1 MNNALKS
8 YKARIMIVDLVM
20 LILGVG
26 FIIWQDDM
34 LAKLILVTGVLVA
47 VAGLILVINFL
58 LDKDKTAF
66 DWTIMIIGVL
76 VLTGG
81 ILLAVFAEAVVNI
94 SVFIFAGL
102 LVIYGIIDIAT
113 SIAVT
118 RLTGGI
124 WWLPLLLGLAASGLG
139 IGIIIL
145 KTQGTDAVAIMTGI
159 AFIVAAVGGII
170 NAVQTFFGRKKI
182 MGSMPPPPPPPPEFG
197 DDLKV

>member
-8 YKARIMIVDLVM
+8 YKARIMIVDIVM
-20 LILGVG
+20 LLLGVG

-34 LAKLILVTGVLVA
+34 LATLILVTGVLVA
-47 VAGLILVINFL
+47 VAGVILVINFL

-66 DWTIMIIGVL
+66 DWTIMIIGVIIL
-76 VLTGG
+76 AGG
-81 ILLAVFAEAVVNI
+81 ILLAVFAGAVVNI

-102 LVIYGIIDIAT
+102 LVVYGIIDIFT
-113 SIAVT
+113 SIAIT

-124 WWLPLLLGLAASGLG
+124 WWVPLLLGLAATGLG

-170 NAVQTFFGRKKI
+170 NAVQTFFGRKKVLAAAPA
-182 MGSMPPPPPPPPEFG
+182 STDAK
-197 DDLKV
+197 DDLTDH

>member
-8 YKARIMIVDLVM
+8 YKARIMIVDIVM
-20 LILGVG
+20 LLLGVG
-26 FIIWQDDM
+26 FIIWQDNM
-34 LAKLILVTGVLVA
+34 LATLILVTGVLVA

-66 DWTIMIIGVL
+66 DWTIMIIGVIIL
-76 VLTGG
+76 AGG
-81 ILLAVFAEAVVNI
+81 ILLAIFAGAVVNI

-102 LVIYGIIDIAT
+102 LVVYGIIDIFT
-113 SIAVT
+113 SIAIT

-124 WWLPLLLGLAASGLG
+124 WWVPLLLGLAATGLG
-139 IGIIIL
+139 IGIIVL

-170 NAVQTFFGRKKI
+170 NAVQTFFGRKKVLAAAPA
-182 MGSMPPPPPPPPEFG
+182 STDAK
-197 DDLKV
+197 DDLTDH

>member
-8 YKARIMIVDLVM
+8 YKARIMIVDIVM
-20 LILGVG
+20 LLLGVG

-34 LAKLILVTGVLVA
+34 LATLILVTGVLVA
-47 VAGLILVINFL
+47 VAGVILVINFL

-66 DWTIMIIGVL
+66 DWTIMIIGVIIL
-76 VLTGG
+76 AGG
-81 ILLAVFAEAVVNI
+81 ILLAVFANAVVNI

-102 LVIYGIIDIAT
+102 LVVYGIIDIFT
-113 SIAVT
+113 SILIT

-124 WWLPLLLGLAASGLG
+124 WWVPLLLGLAATGLG
-139 IGIIIL
+139 IGIIVL

-170 NAVQTFFGRKKI
+170 NAVQTFFGRKKVLAAAPA
-182 MGSMPPPPPPPPEFG
+182 STDAK
-197 DDLKV
+197 DDLTDH

>member
-8 YKARIMIVDLVM
+8 YKARIMIVDIVM
-20 LILGVG
+20 LLLGVG

-34 LAKLILVTGVLVA
+34 LATLILVTGVLVA

-66 DWTIMIIGVL
+66 DWTIMIIGVIIL
-76 VLTGG
+76 AGG
-81 ILLAVFAEAVVNI
+81 ILLAIFAGAVVNI

-102 LVIYGIIDIAT
+102 LVIYGIIDIFT
-113 SIAVT
+113 SIAIT

-124 WWLPLLLGLAASGLG
+124 WWVPLLLGLAATGLG
-139 IGIIIL
+139 IGIIVL

-170 NAVQTFFGRKKI
+170 NAVQTFFGRKKVLAAAPA
-182 MGSMPPPPPPPPEFG
+182 STDAK
-197 DDLKV
+197 DDLTDH

>member
-8 YKARIMIVDLVM
+8 YKARIMIVDIVM
-20 LILGVG
+20 LLLGVG

-34 LAKLILVTGVLVA
+34 LATLILVTGVLVA

-66 DWTIMIIGVL
+66 DWTIMIIGVIIL
-76 VLTGG
+76 AGG
-81 ILLAVFAEAVVNI
+81 ILLAVFANAVVNI

-102 LVIYGIIDIAT
+102 LVVYGIIDIFT
-113 SIAVT
+113 SILIT

-124 WWLPLLLGLAASGLG
+124 WWVPLLLGLAATGLG

-170 NAVQTFFGRKKI
+170 NAVQTFFGRKKVLAEAPA
-182 MGSMPPPPPPPPEFG
+182 ST
-197 DDLKV
+197 DAKDNLTDH

>member
-8 YKARIMIVDLVM
+8 YKARIMIVDIVM
-20 LILGVG
+20 LLLGVG
-26 FIIWQDDM
+26 FIIWQDNM
-34 LAKLILVTGVLVA
+34 LATLILVTGVLVA
-47 VAGLILVINFL
+47 VAGVILVINFL

-66 DWTIMIIGVL
+66 DWTIMIIGVIIL
-76 VLTGG
+76 ASG
-81 ILLAVFAEAVVNI
+81 ILLAVFANAVVNI

-102 LVIYGIIDIAT
+102 LVVYGIIDIFT
-113 SIAVT
+113 SIAIT

-124 WWLPLLLGLAASGLG
+124 WWVPLLLGLAATGLG

-170 NAVQTFFGRKKI
+170 NAVQTFFGRKKVLAAAPA
-182 MGSMPPPPPPPPEFG
+182 STDAK
-197 DDLKV
+197 DDNTDH

>member
-8 YKARIMIVDLVM
+8 YKARIMIVDIVM
-20 LILGVG
+20 LLLGVG

-34 LAKLILVTGVLVA
+34 LATLILVTGVLVA
-47 VAGLILVINFL
+47 VAGVILVINFL

-66 DWTIMIIGVL
+66 DWTIMIIGVIIL
-76 VLTGG
+76 AGG
-81 ILLAVFAEAVVNI
+81 ILLAIFAGAVVNI

-102 LVIYGIIDIAT
+102 LVVYGIIDIFT
-113 SIAVT
+113 SILIT

-124 WWLPLLLGLAASGLG
+124 WWVPLLLGLAATGLG

-170 NAVQTFFGRKKI
+170 NAVQTFFGRKKVLAAAPA
-182 MGSMPPPPPPPPEFG
+182 STDAK
-197 DDLKV
+197 DDLTDH

>member
-8 YKARIMIVDLVM
+8 YKARIMIVDIVM
-20 LILGVG
+20 LLLGVG

-34 LAKLILVTGVLVA
+34 LATLILVTGVLVA

-66 DWTIMIIGVL
+66 DWTIMIIGVIIL
-76 VLTGG
+76 AGG
-81 ILLAVFAEAVVNI
+81 ILLAIFAGAVVNI

-102 LVIYGIIDIAT
+102 LVVYGIIDIFT
-113 SIAVT
+113 SIAIT

-124 WWLPLLLGLAASGLG
+124 WWVPLLLGLAATGLG

-170 NAVQTFFGRKKI
+170 NAVQTFFGRKKVLAAAPA
-182 MGSMPPPPPPPPEFG
+182 STDAK
-197 DDLKV
+197 DDLTDH

>member
-8 YKARIMIVDLVM
+8 YKARIMIVDIVM
-20 LILGVG
+20 LLLGVG

-34 LAKLILVTGVLVA
+34 LATLILVTGVLVA

-66 DWTIMIIGVL
+66 DWTIMIIGVIIL
-76 VLTGG
+76 AGG
-81 ILLAVFAEAVVNI
+81 ILLAIFAGAVVNI

-102 LVIYGIIDIAT
+102 LVVYGIIDIFT
-113 SIAVT
+113 SILIT

-124 WWLPLLLGLAASGLG
+124 WWVPLLLGLAATGLG
-139 IGIIIL
+139 IGIIVL

-170 NAVQTFFGRKKI
+170 NAVQTFFGRKKVLAAAPA
-182 MGSMPPPPPPPPEFG
+182 STDAK
-197 DDLKV
+197 DDLTDH

>member
-8 YKARIMIVDLVM
+8 YKARIMIVDIVM
-20 LILGVG
+20 LLLGIG
-26 FIIWQDDM
+26 FIIWQDNM
-34 LAKLILVTGVLVA
+34 LATLILVTGVLVA
-47 VAGLILVINFL
+47 VAGVILVINFL

-66 DWTIMIIGVL
+66 DWTIMIIGVIIL
-76 VLTGG
+76 AGG
-81 ILLAVFAEAVVNI
+81 ILLAVFANAVVNI

-102 LVIYGIIDIAT
+102 LVVYGIIDIFT
-113 SIAVT
+113 SIAIT

-124 WWLPLLLGLAASGLG
+124 WWVPLLLGLAATGLG

-170 NAVQTFFGRKKI
+170 NAVQTFFGRKKVLAAAPA
-182 MGSMPPPPPPPPEFG
+182 STDAK
-197 DDLKV
+197 DDLTDH

>member
-1 MNNALKS
+1 MNSALKS
-8 YKARIMIVDLVM
+8 YKARIMIVDIVM
-20 LILGVG
+20 LLLGVG

-34 LAKLILVTGVLVA
+34 LATLILVTGVLVA

-66 DWTIMIIGVL
+66 DWIIMIIGVIIL
-76 VLTGG
+76 AGG
-81 ILLAVFAEAVVNI
+81 ILLAIFAGAVVNI

-102 LVIYGIIDIAT
+102 LVVYGIIDIFT
-113 SIAVT
+113 SILIT

-124 WWLPLLLGLAASGLG
+124 WWVPLLLGLAATGLG

-170 NAVQTFFGRKKI
+170 NAVQTFFGRKKVLAAAPA
-182 MGSMPPPPPPPPEFG
+182 STDAK
-197 DDLKV
+197 DDLTDH

>member
-8 YKARIMIVDLVM
+8 YKARIMIVDIVM
-20 LILGVG
+20 LLLGVG

-34 LAKLILVTGVLVA
+34 LATLILVTGVLVA
-47 VAGLILVINFL
+47 VAGVILVINFL

-66 DWTIMIIGVL
+66 DWTIMIIGVIIL
-76 VLTGG
+76 AGG
-81 ILLAVFAEAVVNI
+81 ILLAIFAGAVVNI

-102 LVIYGIIDIAT
+102 LVIYGIIDIFT
-113 SIAVT
+113 SIAIT

-124 WWLPLLLGLAASGLG
+124 WWVPLLLGLAATGLG
-139 IGIIIL
+139 IGIIVL

-170 NAVQTFFGRKKI
+170 NAVQTFFGRKKVLAAAPA
-182 MGSMPPPPPPPPEFG
+182 STDAK
-197 DDLKV
+197 DDLTDH

>member
-8 YKARIMIVDLVM
+8 YKARIMIVDIVM
-20 LILGVG
+20 LLLGVG

-34 LAKLILVTGVLVA
+34 LATLILVTGVLVA
-47 VAGLILVINFL
+47 VAGVILVINFL

-66 DWTIMIIGVL
+66 DWTIMIIGVIIL
-76 VLTGG
+76 ASG
-81 ILLAVFAEAVVNI
+81 ILLAVFANAVVNI

-102 LVIYGIIDIAT
+102 LVVYGIIDIFT
-113 SIAVT
+113 SIAIT

-124 WWLPLLLGLAASGLG
+124 WWVPLLLGLAATGLG
-139 IGIIIL
+139 IGIIVL

-170 NAVQTFFGRKKI
+170 NAVQTFFGRKKVLDAAPA
-182 MGSMPPPPPPPPEFG
+182 STDAK
-197 DDLKV
+197 DDISDN

>member
-8 YKARIMIVDLVM
+8 YKARIMIVDIVM
-20 LILGVG
+20 LLLGVG

-34 LAKLILVTGVLVA
+34 LATLILVTGVLVA

-66 DWTIMIIGVL
+66 DWTIMIIGVIIL
-76 VLTGG
+76 AGG
-81 ILLAVFAEAVVNI
+81 ILLAIFAGAVVNI

-102 LVIYGIIDIAT
+102 LVVYGIIDIFT
-113 SIAVT
+113 SIAIT

-124 WWLPLLLGLAASGLG
+124 WWVPLLLGLAATGLG
-139 IGIIIL
+139 IGIIVL

-170 NAVQTFFGRKKI
+170 NAVQTFFGRKKVLAAEPA
-182 MGSMPPPPPPPPEFG
+182 STDAK
-197 DDLKV
+197 DDLTDH

>member
-8 YKARIMIVDLVM
+8 YKARIMIVDIVM
-20 LILGVG
+20 LLLGVG

-34 LAKLILVTGVLVA
+34 LATLILVTGVLVA
-47 VAGLILVINFL
+47 VAGVILVINFL

-66 DWTIMIIGVL
+66 DWTIMIIGVIIL
-76 VLTGG
+76 AGG
-81 ILLAVFAEAVVNI
+81 ILLAIFAGAVVNI

-102 LVIYGIIDIAT
+102 LVVYGIIDIFT
-113 SIAVT
+113 SIAIT

-124 WWLPLLLGLAASGLG
+124 WWVPLLLGLAATGLG

-170 NAVQTFFGRKKI
+170 NAVQTFFGRKK
-182 MGSMPPPPPPPPEFG
+182 GLAAAPASTDAK
-197 DDLKV
+197 DDLTDH

>member
-8 YKARIMIVDLVM
+8 YKARIMIVDIVM
-20 LILGVG
+20 LLLGVG

-34 LAKLILVTGVLVA
+34 LATLILVTGVLVA
-47 VAGLILVINFL
+47 VAGVILVINFL

-66 DWTIMIIGVL
+66 DWTIMIIGVIIL
-76 VLTGG
+76 AGG
-81 ILLAVFAEAVVNI
+81 ILLAVFANAVVNI

-102 LVIYGIIDIAT
+102 LVVYGIIDIFT
-113 SIAVT
+113 SILIT

-124 WWLPLLLGLAASGLG
+124 WWVPLLLGLAATGLG
-139 IGIIIL
+139 IGIIVL

-170 NAVQTFFGRKKI
+170 NAVQTFFGRKKVLAAAPA
-182 MGSMPPPPPPPPEFG
+182 STDAK
-197 DDLKV
+197 DDITDN

>member
-8 YKARIMIVDLVM
+8 YKARIMIVDIVM
-20 LILGVG
+20 LLLGVG

-34 LAKLILVTGVLVA
+34 LATLILVTGVLVA
-47 VAGLILVINFL
+47 VAGVILVINFL

-66 DWTIMIIGVL
+66 DWTIMIIGVIIL
-76 VLTGG
+76 ASG
-81 ILLAVFAEAVVNI
+81 ILLAVFANAVVNI

-102 LVIYGIIDIAT
+102 LVVYGIIDIFT
-113 SIAVT
+113 SILIT

-124 WWLPLLLGLAASGLG
+124 WWVPLLLGLAATGLG
-139 IGIIIL
+139 IGIIVL

-170 NAVQTFFGRKKI
+170 NAVQTFFGRKKVLAAAPA
-182 MGSMPPPPPPPPEFG
+182 STDAK
-197 DDLKV
+197 DDLTDN

>member
-8 YKARIMIVDLVM
+8 YKARIMIVDIVM
-20 LILGVG
+20 LLLGVG
-26 FIIWQDDM
+26 FIIWQDNM
-34 LAKLILVTGVLVA
+34 LATLILVTGVLVA
-47 VAGLILVINFL
+47 VAGVILVINFL

-66 DWTIMIIGVL
+66 DWTIMIIGVIIL
-76 VLTGG
+76 AGG
-81 ILLAVFAEAVVNI
+81 ILLAVFANAVVNI

-102 LVIYGIIDIAT
+102 LVVYGIIDIFT
-113 SIAVT
+113 SIAIT

-124 WWLPLLLGLAASGLG
+124 WWVPLLLGLAATGLG

-170 NAVQTFFGRKKI
+170 NAVQTFFGRKKVLAAAPA
-182 MGSMPPPPPPPPEFG
+182 STDAK
-197 DDLKV
+197 DDITDN

>member
-8 YKARIMIVDLVM
+8 YKARIMIVDIVM
-20 LILGVG
+20 LLLGVG

-34 LAKLILVTGVLVA
+34 LATLILVTGVLVA
-47 VAGLILVINFL
+47 VAGVILVINFL

-66 DWTIMIIGVL
+66 DWTIMIIGVIIL
-76 VLTGG
+76 ASG
-81 ILLAVFAEAVVNI
+81 ILLAVFANAVVNI

-102 LVIYGIIDIAT
+102 LVVYGIIDIFT
-113 SIAVT
+113 SIAIT

-124 WWLPLLLGLAASGLG
+124 WWVPLLLGLAATGLG

-170 NAVQTFFGRKKI
+170 NAVQTFFGRKKVLAAAPA
-182 MGSMPPPPPPPPEFG
+182 STDTK
-197 DDLKV
+197 DDLTDH

>member
-8 YKARIMIVDLVM
+8 YKARIMIVDIVM
-20 LILGVG
+20 LLLGIG

-34 LAKLILVTGVLVA
+34 LATLILVTGVLVA
-47 VAGLILVINFL
+47 VAGVILVINFL

-66 DWTIMIIGVL
+66 DWTIMIIGVIIL
-76 VLTGG
+76 ASG
-81 ILLAVFAEAVVNI
+81 ILLAVFANAVVNI

-102 LVIYGIIDIAT
+102 LVVYGIIDIFT
-113 SIAVT
+113 SILIT

-124 WWLPLLLGLAASGLG
+124 WWVPLLLGLAATGLG
-139 IGIIIL
+139 IGIIVL

-170 NAVQTFFGRKKI
+170 NAVQTFFGRKKVLAAAPA
-182 MGSMPPPPPPPPEFG
+182 STDAK
-197 DDLKV
+197 DDLTDN

>member
-8 YKARIMIVDLVM
+8 YKARIMIVDIVM
-20 LILGVG
+20 LLLGAG
-26 FIIWQDDM
+26 FIIWQDNM
-34 LAKLILVTGVLVA
+34 LATLILVTGVLVA

-66 DWTIMIIGVL
+66 DWTIMILGVIIL
-76 VLTGG
+76 AGG
-81 ILLAVFAEAVVNI
+81 ILLAVFANAVVNI

-102 LVIYGIIDIAT
+102 LVIYGIVDIFT
-113 SIAVT
+113 SIAIT

-124 WWLPLLLGLAASGLG
+124 WWVPLLLGLAATGLG

-159 AFIVAAVGGII
+159 AFIVAAAGGII
-170 NAVQTFFGRKKI
+170 NAVQTFFGRKKVHTAAPASSEDTDNI
-182 MGSMPPPPPPPPEFG
+182 I
-197 DDLKV
+197 DR

>member
-8 YKARIMIVDLVM
+8 YKARIMIVDIVM
-20 LILGVG
+20 LLLGIG
-26 FIIWQDDM
+26 FIIWQDNM
-34 LAKLILVTGVLVA
+34 LATLILVTGVLVA
-47 VAGLILVINFL
+47 VAGVILVINFL

-66 DWTIMIIGVL
+66 DWTIMIIGVIIL
-76 VLTGG
+76 AGG
-81 ILLAVFAEAVVNI
+81 ILLAIFANAVVNI

-102 LVIYGIIDIAT
+102 LVVYGIIDIFT
-113 SIAVT
+113 SILIT

-124 WWLPLLLGLAASGLG
+124 WWVPLLLGLAATGLG

-170 NAVQTFFGRKKI
+170 NAVQTFFGRKKVLAAAPASSEGTDNI
-182 MGSMPPPPPPPPEFG
+182 L
-197 DDLKV
+197 DH

>member
-8 YKARIMIVDLVM
+8 YKARIMIVDIVM
-20 LILGVG
+20 LLLGVG

-34 LAKLILVTGVLVA
+34 LATLILVTGVLVA

-66 DWTIMIIGVL
+66 DWTIMIIGVIIL
-76 VLTGG
+76 AGG
-81 ILLAVFAEAVVNI
+81 ILLAIFAGAVVNI

-102 LVIYGIIDIAT
+102 LVIYGIIDIFT
-113 SIAVT
+113 SIAIT

-124 WWLPLLLGLAASGLG
+124 WWVPLLLGLAATGLG
-139 IGIIIL
+139 ICIIIL

-170 NAVQTFFGRKKI
+170 NAVQTFFGRKKVLAAAPA
-182 MGSMPPPPPPPPEFG
+182 STDAK
-197 DDLKV
+197 DDLTDH

>member
-8 YKARIMIVDLVM
+8 YKARIMIVDIVM
-20 LILGVG
+20 LLLGAG
-26 FIIWQDDM
+26 FIIWQDNM
-34 LAKLILVTGVLVA
+34 LATLILVTGVLVA

-66 DWTIMIIGVL
+66 DWTIMILGVIIL
-76 VLTGG
+76 AGG
-81 ILLAVFAEAVVNI
+81 ILLAVFANAVVNI

-102 LVIYGIIDIAT
+102 LVIYGIVDIFT
-113 SIAVT
+113 SIAIT

-124 WWLPLLLGLAASGLG
+124 WWVPLLLGLAATGLG

-159 AFIVAAVGGII
+159 AFIVAAAGGII
-170 NAVQTFFGRKKI
+170 NAVQTFFGRKKVLTAAPASSEDTDNI
-182 MGSMPPPPPPPPEFG
+182 I
-197 DDLKV
+197 DH

>member
-8 YKARIMIVDLVM
+8 YKARIMIVDIVM
-20 LILGVG
+20 LLLGVG

-34 LAKLILVTGVLVA
+34 LATLILVTGVLVA

-66 DWTIMIIGVL
+66 DWTIMIIGVIIL
-76 VLTGG
+76 AGG
-81 ILLAVFAEAVVNI
+81 ILLAIFAGAVVNI
-94 SVFIFAGL
+94 SVFIFAVL
-102 LVIYGIIDIAT
+102 LVVYGIIDIFT
-113 SIAVT
+113 SILIT

-124 WWLPLLLGLAASGLG
+124 WWVPLLLGLAATGLG
-139 IGIIIL
+139 IGIIVL

-170 NAVQTFFGRKKI
+170 NAVQTFFGRKKVLAAAPA
-182 MGSMPPPPPPPPEFG
+182 STDAK
-197 DDLKV
+197 DDLTDH

>member
-8 YKARIMIVDLVM
+8 YKARIMIVDIVM
-20 LILGVG
+20 LLLGIG

-34 LAKLILVTGVLVA
+34 LATLILVTGVLVA
-47 VAGLILVINFL
+47 VAGVILVINFL

-66 DWTIMIIGVL
+66 DWTIMIIGVIIL
-76 VLTGG
+76 ASG
-81 ILLAVFAEAVVNI
+81 ILLAVFANAVVNI

-102 LVIYGIIDIAT
+102 LVVYGIIDIFT
-113 SIAVT
+113 SILIT

-124 WWLPLLLGLAASGLG
+124 WWVPLLLGLAATGLG
-139 IGIIIL
+139 IGIIVL

-170 NAVQTFFGRKKI
+170 NAVQTFFGRKKVLAAAPA
-182 MGSMPPPPPPPPEFG
+182 STDAK
-197 DDLKV
+197 DDLTDH

>member
-8 YKARIMIVDLVM
+8 YKARIMIVDIVM
-20 LILGVG
+20 LLLGIG

-34 LAKLILVTGVLVA
+34 LATLILVTGVLVA
-47 VAGLILVINFL
+47 VAGVILVINFL

-66 DWTIMIIGVL
+66 DWTIMIIGVIIL
-76 VLTGG
+76 AGG
-81 ILLAVFAEAVVNI
+81 ILLAVFANAVVNI

-102 LVIYGIIDIAT
+102 LVVYGIIDIFT
-113 SIAVT
+113 SIAIT

-124 WWLPLLLGLAASGLG
+124 WWVPLLLGLAATGLG

-170 NAVQTFFGRKKI
+170 NAVQTFFGRKKVLAAAPA
-182 MGSMPPPPPPPPEFG
+182 STDAK
-197 DDLKV
+197 DDLTDH

>member
-8 YKARIMIVDLVM
+8 YKARIMIVDIVM
-20 LILGVG
+20 LLLGVG

-34 LAKLILVTGVLVA
+34 LATLILVTGVLVA
-47 VAGLILVINFL
+47 VAGVILVINFL

-66 DWTIMIIGVL
+66 DWTIMIIGVIIL
-76 VLTGG
+76 AGG
-81 ILLAVFAEAVVNI
+81 ILLAVFANAVVNI

-102 LVIYGIIDIAT
+102 LVVYGIIDIFT
-113 SIAVT
+113 SIAIT

-124 WWLPLLLGLAASGLG
+124 WWVPLLLGLAATGLG

-170 NAVQTFFGRKKI
+170 NAVQTFFGRKKVLAAAPA
-182 MGSMPPPPPPPPEFG
+182 STDAK
-197 DDLKV
+197 DDLTDH

>member
-8 YKARIMIVDLVM
+8 YKARIMIVDIVM
-20 LILGVG
+20 LLLGIG
-26 FIIWQDDM
+26 FIIWQDNM
-34 LAKLILVTGVLVA
+34 LATLILVTGVLVA
-47 VAGLILVINFL
+47 VAGVILIINFL

-66 DWTIMIIGVL
+66 DWTIMIIGVIIL
-76 VLTGG
+76 AGG
-81 ILLAVFAEAVVNI
+81 ILLAIFANAVVNI

-102 LVIYGIIDIAT
+102 LVIYGIIDIFT
-113 SIAVT
+113 SIIIT

-124 WWLPLLLGLAASGLG
+124 WWVPLLLGLAATGLG

-170 NAVQTFFGRKKI
+170 NAVQTFFGRKKVLAAAPASSEGTDNI
-182 MGSMPPPPPPPPEFG
+182 L
-197 DDLKV
+197 DK

>member
-8 YKARIMIVDLVM
+8 YKARIMIVDIVM
-20 LILGVG
+20 LLLGIG

-34 LAKLILVTGVLVA
+34 LATLILVTGVLVA
-47 VAGLILVINFL
+47 VAGVILVINFL

-66 DWTIMIIGVL
+66 DWTIMIIGVIIL
-76 VLTGG
+76 ASG
-81 ILLAVFAEAVVNI
+81 ILLAVFANAVVNI

-102 LVIYGIIDIAT
+102 LVVYGIIDIFT
-113 SIAVT
+113 SIAIT

-124 WWLPLLLGLAASGLG
+124 WWVPLLLGLAATGLG

-170 NAVQTFFGRKKI
+170 NAVQTFFGRKKVLAAAPA
-182 MGSMPPPPPPPPEFG
+182 STDAK
-197 DDLKV
+197 DDLTDH

>member
-8 YKARIMIVDLVM
+8 YKARIMIVDIVM
-20 LILGVG
+20 LLLGVG

-34 LAKLILVTGVLVA
+34 LATLILVTGVLVA
-47 VAGLILVINFL
+47 VAGVILVINFL

-66 DWTIMIIGVL
+66 DWTIMIIGVIIL
-76 VLTGG
+76 AGG
-81 ILLAVFAEAVVNI
+81 ILLAIFAGAVVNI

-102 LVIYGIIDIAT
+102 LVVYGIIDIFT
-113 SIAVT
+113 SIAIT

-124 WWLPLLLGLAASGLG
+124 WWVPLLLGLAATGLG

-170 NAVQTFFGRKKI
+170 NAVQTFFGRKKVLAAAPA
-182 MGSMPPPPPPPPEFG
+182 STDAK
-197 DDLKV
+197 DDLTDQ